1 MSPLKIYLALVHYPV
16 MNRDGEIIASAVTN
30 LDLHD
35 LARIGCTYG
44 VRGCYI
50 VTPLVD
56 QQALVERIVAH
67 WTRGFG
73 AARNPDRRQAMA
85 GLRVVAALEEAAA
98 EVAAREGRRPLRVA
112 TSARPDPGR
121 LTVAGLRQ
129 VASDG
134 RPCLLAFGTASGLDE
149 RLLQDAD
156 AVLEPIRGA
165 GAYNHL
171 PVRAAAAIILDR
183 LVGDRDQP

>member
-1 MSPLKIYLALVHYPV
+1 LSPLKIYLALVHHPV
-16 MNRDGEIIASAVTN
+16 INRDGEIIASAVTN

-44 VRGCYI
+44 VQGCYI

-56 QQALVERIVAH
+56 QQTLVQRIVDH

-73 AARNPDRRQAMA
+73 AARNPDRRQAMER
-85 GLRVVAALEEAAA
+85 LRVAASLDEAASA
-98 EVAAREGRRPLRVA
+98 VEKREGRPPLRVA
-112 TSARPDPGR
+112 TCARPDDRR
-121 LTVAGLRQ
+121 LTITGLRAA
-129 VASDG
+129 ASDG
-134 RPCLLAFGTASGLDE
+134 RPCLLVFGTASGLADE
-149 RLLQDAD
+149 LLQEAD

-165 GAYNHL
+165 DAYNHL

-183 LVGDRDQP
+183 LAGDLAEK

>member
-1 MSPLKIYLALVHYPV
+1 MALVHYPV
-16 MNRDGEIIASAVTN
+16 VNRDGETIASAVTN

-44 VRGCYI
+44 VQRCYI

-56 QQALVERIVAH
+56 QQTLVRRIVDH

-73 AARNPDRRQAMA
+73 AARNPDRRQAMET
-85 GLRVVAALEEAAA
+85 LRIVADLDEAVAA
-98 EVAAREGRRPLRVA
+98 VTARDGRKPLRVA
-112 TSARPDPGR
+112 TSARQDDRR
-121 LTVAGLRQ
+121 LNMAKLREAVA
-129 VASDG
+129 DG
-134 RPCLLAFGTASGLDE
+134 RPCLMVFGTAWGLADA
-149 RLLQDAD
+149 LLDVVD

-171 PVRAAAAIILDR
+171 PVRAAAAILLDR
-183 LVGDRDQP
+183 LAGVRAEK

>member
-1 MSPLKIYLALVHYPV
+1 LKIYLALVHHPV
-16 MNRDGEIIASAVTN
+16 VNREGETIASAVTN

-44 VRGCYI
+44 VQRCYI
-50 VTPLVD
+50 VTPLAD
-56 QQALVERIVAH
+56 QQALVRRIVDH

-73 AARNPDRRQAMA
+73 AARNPDRCQAMK
-85 GLRVVAALEEAAA
+85 GLRIATSLDEAAA
-98 EVAAREGRRPLRVA
+98 AVEKREGRPPLRVA
-112 TSARPDPGR
+112 TCARPDNRR
-121 LTVAGLRQ
+121 LTITGLRAA
-129 VASDG
+129 ASNG
-134 RPCLLAFGTASGLDE
+134 SPCLLVFGTASGLANE
-149 RLLQDAD
+149 LLQEAD

-183 LVGDRDQP
+183 LAGERA

>member
-1 MSPLKIYLALVHYPV
+1 LSPLKIYLALVHFPV
-16 MNRDGEIIASAVTN
+16 VNRGGETIASAVTN

-44 VRGCYI
+44 VERCYI

-56 QQALVERIVAH
+56 QQTLVRRIVDH

-85 GLRVVAALEEAAA
+85 GLRVVASLDDAAA
-98 EVAAREGRRPLRVA
+98 EVEKREGRAPLRVA
-112 TSARPDPGR
+112 TSARPDSR
-121 LTVAGLRQ
+121 RMRIETLRKT
-129 VASDG
+129 G
-134 RPCLLAFGTASGLDE
+134 NRPCLLVFGTASGLADA
-149 RLLQDAD
+149 LLRDID

-183 LVGDRDQP
+183 LAGERTER

>member
-1 MSPLKIYLALVHYPV
+1 MALVHYPV
-16 MNRDGEIIASAVTN
+16 VNRDGETIASAVTN

-44 VRGCYI
+44 VQRCYI

-56 QQALVERIVAH
+56 QQILVRRIVDH

-85 GLRVVAALEEAAA
+85 GLRIVASLDEAASA
-98 EVAAREGRRPLRVA
+98 VERREGRPPLRVA
-112 TSARPDPGR
+112 TSARPDGR
-121 LTVAGLRQ
+121 HLTIPGLRAT
-129 VASDG
+129 ASGG
-134 RPCLLAFGTASGLDE
+134 RPCLLVFGTASGLAAE
-149 RLLQDAD
+149 LLQEAD
-156 AVLEPIRGA
+156 AVLEPIHGA

-171 PVRAAAAIILDR
+171 PVRAAAAILLDR
-183 LVGDRDQP
+183 LVGHRAEK

>member
-1 MSPLKIYLALVHYPV
+1 MSPLNIYLALVHFPV
-16 MNRDGEIIASAVTN
+16 VNRDGETIASAVTN

-44 VRGCYI
+44 VRQCYI
-50 VTPLVD
+50 ATPLAD
-56 QQALVERIVAH
+56 QQILVRRIVAH

-73 AARNPDRRQAMA
+73 GTRNPDRRQAMES
-85 GLRVVAALEEAAA
+85 LRVVATLEEA
-98 EVAAREGRRPLRVA
+98 VAAVTAQEGCRPRLVA
-112 TSARPDPGR
+112 TSARPDPRR
-121 LTVAGLRQ
+121 LKVPELRE
-129 VASDG
+129 AAADG
-134 RPCLLAFGTASGLDE
+134 TPCLLIFGTASGLADA
-149 RLLQDAD
+149 LLDGVD

-183 LVGDRDQP
+183 LAGAPAD